1 MVIYLLENGLPTS
14 QNFSTEIQKLL
25 LLRHQTAGLRKDT
38 INYAL

>member
-25 LLRHQTAGLRKDT
+25 LLRYQTVGPKDT
-38 INYAL
+38 INCAL